1 MTTPPAQPLDAPQLR
16 PLGVGDIVD
25 RVFALYRSR
34 PLLLLAVATV
44 PYLILFLLITGL
56 ALAFAATF
64 LTVLAPFARLA
75 SDPTSTDVSFAGLAA
90 VLGTVLTIVAVIVV
104 AAVVILSAQSA
115 ALIVAVSALG
125 ISFAIWASEALVITS
140 RSFGASSSSLGRGC
154 SAS

>member
-1 MTTPPAQPLDAPQLR
+1 MTTPPAQAVEVPQLR

-44 PYLILFLLITGL
+44 PYLILFLVITGL

-75 SDPTSTDVSFAGLAA
+75 SDPTSADVSFAGLGA
-90 VLGTVLTIVAVIVV
+90 VLGTVLAIVAVVVV
-104 AAVVILSAQSA
+104 AAVIILSVQSA
-115 ALIVAVSALG
+115 ALVAPRSA
-125 ISFAIWASEALVITS
+125 
-140 RSFGASSSSLGRGC
+140 RYPPR
-154 SAS
+154 